1 MKKCATLYYP
11 HYVLGVNSMP
21 RIEKVRITGVR
32 YDKMKKHYENTIF
45 DFLNEE
51 DPQHTLLTL
60 VNGGGKGMLLQM
72 IFQALMPL
80 TTWGKNGENH
90 IDALFYNEKQQFEP
104 YTFHVALEWRLDT
117 DPAEWLVTG
126 ICVTAR
132 KYGQDND
139 EIETEPQYFLYT
151 SKYRKPEDWTIDTL
165 PLYDETAKQT
175 TSFDDWEIWLKKH
188 KQQFQF
194 YSKSKQQAY
203 YQYLSSYGIEKGE
216 WRQMKDINRDEGGI
230 EHYFKNGLDN
240 HGLFHHLIIPEI
252 SQYLTDDQEENL
264 VKIFRDSSI
273 IAQKLPK
280 LLKREDAYQLIQ
292 GKLIPIKA
300 ALEEGQELEV
310 KVQEHQDRANYLYFG
325 MEEQKQTYQ
334 YELDKWMEDHF
345 QTKRK
350 QADYLWQKDNLEYAR
365 ECRSFEQISNDIEDA
380 KARGQ
385 ELETEKASLE
395 TEKHDLQVDIA
406 YLDYLDSTNILAAI
420 ESRIK
425 SLEAA
430 QNLDKEIEQTAVI
443 EQQITEGWKVIESEI
458 TVDIERFHTLE
469 HSLKREIEVHSSH
482 LKMTQNDIN
491 DVRSKLGTYTA
502 YIKTH
507 NQKAVAME
515 QKYGKDIN
523 REPELVLRRWMKE
536 LQELEDSFQQLQTE
550 LNEVQERKVEVSTR
564 IGEAGA
570 LIKAK
575 KEEVFQIA
583 KKKSARLA
591 EEQSFHK
598 RWCRFYQNDQ
608 EFTTYSVDDWYDITS
623 QIKNEST
630 QLKQQYDHIQKEYW
644 YHQLDT
650 ALVNEEFWVA
660 NHDVRKLVETM
671 SEMGVQASY
680 GTQLIQQ
687 LSDEERSVVMERYPL
702 LAYGLVIHEQDWEKR
717 IDQSELQQQLTHS
730 PVPIFIRERM
740 NQSFSQPYEIVRDQ
754 GSLMAFNR
762 EQWLAWKGS
771 LSKLTAGY
779 LADLEKLEGKMGE
792 VDQLADLMKT
802 LVGTPSYPDILIEE
816 EEAKGILV
824 RLESEHLEWN
834 EELRFIG
841 ENLRDLNEGVKQ
853 NTQQR
858 KSTEEKLHEIKSWAD
873 SFQQFQENQRLK
885 ADAMLKDAELEK
897 RLKKLTLEKEVQEKS
912 LVSWQGLYQNWLYAV
927 QQQTNQV
934 REVLPTIL
942 FPNSDTVKTSSE
954 EIPQLRKTMFNGV
967 LPMVKKWDYLQQ
979 KIDSANSELASERTK
994 RDFYLN
1000 DQLSKKKSLE
1010 QLEAAWIKRAIPKLP
1025 KEILAERIVVK
1036 EVQIKQTE
1044 VELQD
1049 VNRDAHVLTGQLKQ
1063 VEKNIQ
1069 KLEKQILQNH
1079 HITADAWVVIQL
1091 DEKEIEINETL
1102 NKLKDDLVAQQI
1114 ILSELQRQQQQIQK
1128 QQDILKT
1135 HLVSLKQVGEIP
1147 SSYKEHIKV
1156 EPEKLVQQWISQNND
1171 LSAKKGQYHKDFKE
1185 RLKELGHLL
1194 QDEKMDAPL
1203 KQSMNQ
1209 LIPQLEI
1216 DSIRSGLSVIT
1227 SVIEHIQFELLKLK
1241 EDKQQ
1246 AEDAQEIWVDRAV
1259 LRVIRIFQSL
1269 REMVRKMK
1277 INNQEG
1283 HTFPLVEIDRL
1294 KEIETTDE
1302 EEYRRL
1308 LREHFTQTIEKLLE
1322 NDEAI
1327 ENLSENQLKRYID
1340 DNQLV
1345 LVSLRNRYPKL
1356 HIYKP
1361 QTTNAF
1367 LYEKPRKHH
1376 YTEWETLNKGSKM
1389 EAKGSGG
1396 QLLAARTMIMMMI
1409 MTFKRQE
1416 QSTNWSV
1423 LITDNPFG
1431 QAVSAHILDPIFS
1444 IADVLRFQ
1452 WIVLAPPELIK
1463 LDVSRRFPVYWK
1475 LELNQQKNG
1484 EVIREVLQ
1492 HGGRT
1497 FEEFEFSLF

>member
-1 MKKCATLYYP
+1 
-11 HYVLGVNSMP
+11 MP

-117 DPAEWLVTG
+117 EPAEWLVTG
-126 ICVTAR
+126 ISVTAR
-132 KYGQDND
+132 KYGQEND
-139 EIETEPQYFLYT
+139 EVETEPQYFLYT
-151 SKYRKPEDWTIDTL
+151 SKYRKPEDWTIDSL
-165 PLYDETAKQT
+165 PLYDGTSKQT
-175 TSFDDWEIWLKKH
+175 TSFDDWENWLKKH
-188 KQQFQF
+188 KPQFQV

-216 WRQMKDINRDEGGI
+216 WRQMKEINRDEGGI
-230 EHYFKNGLDN
+230 EHYFKKGLDN
-240 HGLFHHLIIPEI
+240 YGLFHHLIIPEI
-252 SQYLTDDQEENL
+252 SAYLTEDQEENL
-264 VKIFRDSSI
+264 IKIFRDSSI

-292 GKLIPIKA
+292 GKIVPIKE
-300 ALEEGQELEV
+300 ALEEGQNLET
-310 KVQEHQDRANYLYFG
+310 KLQEHQDRANYLYFG

-334 YELDKWMEDHF
+334 YDLDKWMEDQS
-345 QTKRK
+345 QTKKK
-350 QADYLWQKDNLEYAR
+350 QESYLWQKDNLEYAKEYR
-365 ECRSFEQISNDIEDA
+365 AFEQIESEIKDA
-380 KARGQ
+380 TARSQ
-385 ELETEKASLE
+385 KLEEVIASLDA
-395 TEKHDLQVDIA
+395 EKHNLQVDLA
-406 YLDYLDSTNILAAI
+406 YLDYLESTDKLTAI
-420 ESRIK
+420 ELRIK
-425 SLEAA
+425 ALEDA
-430 QNLDKEIEQTAVI
+430 QNLDEEKEQTAVI
-443 EQQITEGWKVIESEI
+443 EQQLEDSWQEIEAEI
-458 TVDIERFHTLE
+458 NSDIKRFQTLAY
-469 HSLKREIEVHSSH
+469 SLKKEIDVHVSQQ
-482 LKMTQNDIN
+482 KMTQNDLNKI
-491 DVRSKLGTYTA
+491 RSKLGTYTA

-507 NQKAVAME
+507 NQKAIGME

-523 REPELVLRRWMKE
+523 REPELVLRRVTKE
-536 LQELEDSFQQLQTE
+536 LQELEEDFQQLQAEMT
-550 LNEVQERKVEVSTR
+550 LLQESKVKVSTL
-564 IGEAGA
+564 IGETGV
-570 LIKAK
+570 LVKSKKDEIFQVSKK
-575 KEEVFQIA
+575 KET
-583 KKKSARLA
+583 RLV

-598 RWCRFYQNDQ
+598 RWCRYYQNDR
-608 EFTTYSVDDWYDITS
+608 EFSYYTADDWYDVTNKM
-623 QIKNEST
+623 KNDST
-630 QLKQQYDHIQKEYW
+630 QFRLQYDRIQKEYW

-650 ALVNEEFWVA
+650 SLVNDDYWVA
-660 NHDVRKLVETM
+660 NHDVRKIVEKI
-671 SEMGVQASY
+671 SEMGVQSSY

-687 LSDEERSVVMERYPL
+687 LSEEERSNMMERYPL
-702 LAYGLVIHEQDWEKR
+702 LAYGLVIHELDWEKKIDR
-717 IDQSELQQQLTHS
+717 IELEQLLTHS

-740 NQSFSQPYEIVRDQ
+740 NQTFSQPFEII
-754 GSLMAFNR
+754 R
-762 EQWLAWKGS
+762 EQGIFMAYKPVQWIAWKGN
-771 LSKLTAGY
+771 LAKLTEGY
-779 LADLEKLEGKMGE
+779 LVDLEKLDGKISE
-792 VDQLADLMKT
+792 ADQLTDMIKT
-802 LVGTPSYPDILIEE
+802 LSSTTFLDILAEEEKSKQQLVELESKSIELYEELSLIEE
-816 EEAKGILV
+816 KSREF
-824 RLESEHLEWN
+824 N
-834 EELRFIG
+834 EKTKQNNQQQKLAEG
-841 ENLRDLNEGVKQ
+841 KLNEIGNWIV
-853 NTQQR
+853 
-858 KSTEEKLHEIKSWAD
+858 
-873 SFQQFQENQRLK
+873 SFQQFQEYQNLK
-885 ADAMLKDAELEK
+885 AEALVKDTELEK
-897 RLKKLTLEKEVQEKS
+897 RLNKIASVNEELNNS
-912 LVSWQGLYQNWLYAV
+912 LNSWQGLYHNWLYSV
-927 QQQTNQV
+927 QQQTEQV
-934 REVLPTIL
+934 REILPAISFPDNHIL
-942 FPNSDTVKTSSE
+942 PADGE
-954 EIPQLRKTMFNGV
+954 ETPHLRKTIFTGV
-967 LPMVKKWDYLQQ
+967 MPLVNDWHRFKQ

-994 RDFYLN
+994 KEYQLK
-1000 DQLSKKKSLE
+1000 DQLSKKAIFVNLE
-1010 QLEAAWIKRAIPKLP
+1010 TAWMDWEVPKVP
-1025 KEILAERIVVK
+1025 FEILGERLSFK
-1036 EVQIKQTE
+1036 REQIKQNE
-1044 VELQD
+1044 AELRSVDGD
-1049 VNRDAHVLTGQLKQ
+1049 VKVLTGQHKQ
-1063 VEKNIQ
+1063 LEKQIQ

-1079 HITADAWVVIQL
+1079 HLAADPWVNVVL
-1091 DEKEIEINETL
+1091 DEKDSEIEESL
-1102 NKLKDDLVAQQI
+1102 KKLKEDLDAQVKI
-1114 ILSELQRQQQQIQK
+1114 IFELRQKQQQLQK

-1135 HLVSLKQVGEIP
+1135 HLVSLKKVGEIP
-1147 SSYKEHIKV
+1147 ISYKEQIKG
-1156 EPEKLVQQWISQNND
+1156 EPEKLVQHWIRQNNE
-1171 LSAKKGQYHKDFKE
+1171 LSLNKDQYHKGFKGH
-1185 RLKELGHLL
+1185 LKELGYLL
-1194 QDEKMDAPL
+1194 QDEKIDAPL

-1209 LIPQLEI
+1209 LIPQLES

-1227 SVIEHIQFELLKLK
+1227 SVIEHIQFELQKLK

-1259 LRVIRIFQSL
+1259 IRVIRIFQSL
-1269 REMVRKMK
+1269 KQMVNRMK
-1277 INNQEG
+1277 IKNQEG
-1283 HTFPLVEIDRL
+1283 HSFPLVEIERL

-1327 ENLSENQLKRYID
+1327 ENLSETQLKKYID

-1345 LVSLRNRYPKL
+1345 LISLRNRYPKL

-1416 QSTNWSV
+1416 HSTDWSV

-1475 LELNQQKNG
+1475 LELNQQKQG
-1484 EVIREVLQ
+1484 EIIKEVLQ
-1492 HGGRT
+1492 HGGRK